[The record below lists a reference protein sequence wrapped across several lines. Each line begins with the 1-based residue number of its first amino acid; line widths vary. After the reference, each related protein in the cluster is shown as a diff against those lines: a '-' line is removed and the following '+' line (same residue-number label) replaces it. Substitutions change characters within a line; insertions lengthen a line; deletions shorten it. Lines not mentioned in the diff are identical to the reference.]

1 MATEKELQKA
11 SEDNLAALTK
21 KNKLIT
27 ESNKVLSSVTK
38 LETQIEN
45 SKKKSSAYHNQLR
58 MNSKAQ
64 EMVYLVA
71 LRVWSLV
78 YLVVLLVVS

>member
-1 MATEKELQKA
+1 MDVKVKMATEKELQKA

-45 SKKKSSAYHNQLR
+45 SKKEERTDTAKKVKST
-58 MNSKAQ
+58 KK
-64 EMVYLVA
+64 
-71 LRVWSLV
+71 
-78 YLVVLLVVS
+78 

>member
-45 SKKKSSAYHNQLR
+45 SKKR
-58 MNSKAQ
+58 RAQ
-64 EMVYLVA
+64 RITINYG
-71 LRVWSLV
+71 
-78 YLVVLLVVS
+78 